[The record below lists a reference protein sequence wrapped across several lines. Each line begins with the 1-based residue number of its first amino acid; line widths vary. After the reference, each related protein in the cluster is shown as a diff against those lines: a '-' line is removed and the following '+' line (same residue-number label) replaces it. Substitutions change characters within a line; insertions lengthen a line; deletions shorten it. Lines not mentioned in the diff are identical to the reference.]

1 MNVTTLRPYYPTCSC
16 FEKTKDLLLSMVKSR
31 PICGQLWWESSEA
44 ESFLV
49 LKTIWAL
56 TRSLTLISLVKSRS
70 ICSAVVSFLVLKTIH
85 VAQCWQGAISFADNL
100 LNLCLKWRKAPTL
113 KSHTELNTQ
122 QLSIIYSNQCE
133 SHTVSQIR
141 TLRMESSFNNSN
153 SLPSTTDKEN
163 YRKLSCAMNNKSP
176 SEPLFI
182 MFIMFREYVGFASLS
197 ILDDL
202 KWISARH
209 SK

>member
-70 ICSAVVSFLVLKTIH
+70 ICSAVVRFLVLKTIH
-85 VAQCWQGAISFADNL
+85 VAQCWQGAISFAENL
-100 LNLCLKWRKAPTL
+100 PNLCLKWRKAPTL

-122 QLSIIYSNQCE
+122 QLSKIYSNQCE
-133 SHTVSQIR
+133 RHTVSQIR
-141 TLRMESSFNNSN
+141 TLCIESTSFNNYQQ
-153 SLPSTTDKEN
+153 LT
-163 YRKLSCAMNNKSP
+163 
-176 SEPLFI
+176 
-182 MFIMFREYVGFASLS
+182 
-197 ILDDL
+197 LDDRQRKVQKTVL
-202 KWISARH
+202 CDEQQVNIWTLIHNVHNVSWICRFGFLVNFRWFKAN
-209 SK
+209 

>member
-141 TLRMESSFNNSN
+141 TCAWSQVLIIPTAYPRQQTKK
-153 SLPSTTDKEN
+153 TTEN
-163 YRKLSCAMNNKSP
+163 CLVR
-176 SEPLFI
+176 
-182 MFIMFREYVGFASLS
+182 
-197 ILDDL
+197 
-202 KWISARH
+202 WITSH
-209 SK
+209 HLNPYS

>member
-1 MNVTTLRPYYPTCSC
+1 MNVTTSRPYYPTCSC

-70 ICSAVVSFLVLKTIH
+70 IWSAVVRFLVSKTIH
-85 VAQCWQGAISFADNL
+85 VAQCWQGAISFAENM

-163 YRKLSCAMNNKSP
+163 YRKLSCVMNNKSP

-182 MFIMFREYVGFASLS
+182 MFNHNVSWICRFCFCISFRWFKA
-197 ILDDL
+197 D
-202 KWISARH
+202 
-209 SK
+209 